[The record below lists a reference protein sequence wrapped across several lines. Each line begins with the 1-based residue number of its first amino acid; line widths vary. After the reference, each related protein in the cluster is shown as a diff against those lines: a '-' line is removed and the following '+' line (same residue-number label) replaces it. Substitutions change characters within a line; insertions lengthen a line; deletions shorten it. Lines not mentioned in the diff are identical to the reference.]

1 MLKSMGSQRVRH
13 NLETEHQKNMYL
25 GFPGG
30 SAGKVCAYNVGDPG
44 FHPWVGKIPWR
55 WAWQLTSIFL
65 PGESHGQR
73 SLVGYSPQGPKESN
87 MTEHV
92 LSFSCM
98 YLYVYNHTCILNN
111 FCNLLFNVSLYNF
124 IMHCPIPIIIV
135 TLALTVFLF
144 LGVKILDY
152 INSMKTRKLNCT
164 INSTC

>member
-1 MLKSMGSQRVRH
+1 M
-13 NLETEHQKNMYL
+13 
-25 GFPGG
+25 
-30 SAGKVCAYNVGDPG
+30 
-44 FHPWVGKIPWR
+44 
-55 WAWQLTSIFL
+55 
-65 PGESHGQR
+65 
-73 SLVGYSPQGPKESN
+73 GYSPQGPKESN

-124 IMHCPIPIIIV
+124 IMHCLIPIIIV